1 MKRFHLIAV
10 FLTILMLVISQ
21 LSLAQEAAK
30 EEAEKKEKKVL
41 KVGKIQVT
49 APREEEGVVVAPSM
63 TTINVEEY
71 KMPGTPT
78 NIVDI
83 IKDRAIIDFRGQ
95 SDLVPGRDDI
105 YMRGL
110 DAHRFTTSMDGL
122 TIDYGR
128 SAAHGTRA
136 MVVDFATL
144 PPGQIESIEIM
155 PGPHSALYGGK
166 SIGGVINLKTKTPE
180 RYKSLKPDF
189 RAATSYRSYNTQ
201 NHSINVD
208 GGAGSFVYG
217 LSYQYYHTNGYLRS
231 NRAEIDN
238 YFARLG
244 YILPSDGY
252 ISLDVTY
259 TDQDKEATVKNA
271 PGCVDYNNNYP
282 ETTTAR
288 RWPWQEPET
297 HTEEYTYRL
306 NYRQPTPIGLWTLGA
321 YYGNQDW
328 DRSYFRE
335 KDTGKSPEVKPDEIE
350 LYSSTTTHR
359 QAGGRIQDEIE
370 LFEDNTLT
378 LGFDMIQMW
387 QPSRYRKD
395 YDYRT
400 SKHKIADTKA
410 GYLQDRWMIIPRLT
424 LTAGLRYE
432 DVSYWR
438 SNFKY
443 KEGPGTSSI
452 TGYGNW
458 IRRNRNQWMPKSFLT
473 YELDDLSDVLR
484 DTSLSLGVSKIWN
497 PLPFCYG

>member
-1 MKRFHLIAV
+1 MKKFRMITVLLAIV
-10 FLTILMLVISQ
+10 ILAIPRLG
-21 LSLAQEAAK
+21 LAEEAGK
-30 EEAEKKEKKVL
+30 EEAEKKEEKVL
-41 KVGKIQVT
+41 TVGEIRVT
-49 APREEEGVVVAPSM
+49 APKQEEDIVVAPSM

-71 KMPGTPT
+71 KTPGTAQ

-83 IKDRAIIDFRGQ
+83 LKDRAIIDFRGE
-95 SDLVPGRDDI
+95 SDLVPGRVDI
-105 YMRGL
+105 YMRGF
-110 DAHRFTTSMDGL
+110 DSHRFTTSMDGL

-128 SAAHGTRA
+128 SASHGTRS
-136 MVVDFATL
+136 MVVDYATL
-144 PPGQIESIEIM
+144 PVGQIESIEIM

-166 SIGGVINLKTKTPE
+166 SVGGVINLKTKTPE
-180 RYKSLKPDF
+180 RYTSLKPDF

-217 LSYQYYHTNGYLRS
+217 LSYQYYHTNGYLRN

-238 YFARLG
+238 YFGRLG

-282 ETTTAR
+282 VTTTISI
-288 RWPWQEPET
+288 WPWQERKT
-297 HTEEYTYRL
+297 HMEEYTYRL
-306 NYRQPTPIGLWTLGA
+306 NYKQPHPAGLFTLGA
-321 YYGNQDW
+321 YYREQDW
-328 DRSYFRE
+328 GRSYFQE
-335 KDTGKSPEVKPDEIE
+335 KDTGKKPEVKPDEIE
-350 LYSSTTTHR
+350 RYSSTSKHR

-370 LFEDNTLT
+370 LFENNTLT
-378 LGFDMIQMW
+378 LGFDMVQMW
-387 QPSRYRKD
+387 QPSRYYKD
-395 YDYRT
+395 YDYQRP
-400 SKHKIADTKA
+400 KHKIADTK
-410 GYLQDRWMIIPRLT
+410 GWYLQDRWTIIPRLT

-438 SNFKY
+438 NNWKY
-443 KEGPGTSSI
+443 TENKCYI
-452 TGYGNW
+452 TGEDNW
-458 IRRNRNQWMPKSFLT
+458 IRRNRNQWIPKSFLT

-484 DTSLSLGVSKIWN
+484 DTSMSLGVSKIWN